1 MFFLHRSQRFAYQM
15 PNLTLP
21 NFPSLQITYE
31 SRVCRTAILLEA
43 DTISSTTVEI
53 AYVQRMI
60 VGLLIPSRTPFITL
74 CETAQSLGE
83 LLAHTAA
90 ACKRQ
95 NGR

>member
-1 MFFLHRSQRFAYQM
+1 M
-15 PNLTLP
+15 
-21 NFPSLQITYE
+21 TYE
-31 SRVCRTAILLEA
+31 SRLCRFAMLQEA
-43 DTISSTTVEI
+43 GTISSTTVEI

-60 VGLLIPSRTPFITL
+60 VGSLTPSEDPFIIL
-74 CETAQSLGE
+74 YETAQSLGE